1 MVKFLAGTKN
11 KVIMGKNAE
20 NIPSLEFTE
29 IVLDN
34 CNIVKN
40 DYRQDSRVLYA
51 FIPNESFCQLL
62 DIFPKRFIF
71 SKTFNSELW
80 YNEVWFADQNYKP
93 VELEATK
100 NITFVIG

>member
-29 IVLDN
+29 VVLGN
-34 CNIVKN
+34 CNIINN

-51 FIPNESFCQLL
+51 FIPNE
-62 DIFPKRFIF
+62 
-71 SKTFNSELW
+71 
-80 YNEVWFADQNYKP
+80 
-93 VELEATK
+93 
-100 NITFVIG
+100 

>member
-20 NIPSLEFTE
+20 NIPTLEFTE
-29 IVLDN
+29 AVLGN
-34 CNIVKN
+34 CNIINN

-51 FIPNESFCQLL
+51 FIPNESFGQLL
-62 DIFPKRFIF
+62 DIFPKTFIF

-93 VELEATK
+93 VEIEAK
-100 NITFVIG
+100 INITLVIG